1 MRKKIDRLTIK
12 GFKSIKDLS
21 NFPLGDINIVIGA
34 NGATAFERLDE
45 KDTVGIEKMR
55 TLSEE

>member
-21 NFPLGDINIVIGA
+21 NFPLGDINVLVGA
-34 NGATAFERLDE
+34 NVATAFERLDE
-45 KDTVGIEKMR
+45 KDTVGIERMY
-55 TLSEE
+55 TPSEG